1 MKTDTL
7 FYRIFQTCP
16 ELLFEHLG
24 LDLAL
29 AEKYTFSSREV
40 KQLTFRLDDL
50 FLPTQADI
58 PLYFV
63 EVQFQWDAQ
72 FYYRF
77 LAEIYLYLRQYRPG
91 PAWYAVVIYPHG
103 SLDSGIPADLAG
115 SEAQIIRIYLDEL
128 PLEGSLLMSLLRL
141 IIAPAKQAEQRAY
154 ALVAQS
160 QGSGRDILELVKTAL
175 VYKFIH
181 KSRQE
186 IEAMFGLSELTQTR
200 VYQEGQQE
208 GRQEGRQEGQQLG
221 EATVVLRILR
231 RKFNTLP
238 PEIEQRISA
247 LSVKHLVAL
256 AESLLEFGSLDELQ
270 TWLGQL
276 GA

>member
-1 MKTDTL
+1 
-7 FYRIFQTCP
+7 
-16 ELLFEHLG
+16 
-24 LDLAL
+24 
-29 AEKYTFSSREV
+29 
-40 KQLTFRLDDL
+40 
-50 FLPTQADI
+50 
-58 PLYFV
+58 
-63 EVQFQWDAQ
+63 
-72 FYYRF
+72 
-77 LAEIYLYLRQYRPG
+77 
-91 PAWYAVVIYPHG
+91 
-103 SLDSGIPADLAG
+103 
-115 SEAQIIRIYLDEL
+115 
-128 PLEGSLLMSLLRL
+128 MSLLRL